1 MQDELKFY
9 KEKSVNRYYKDGLN
23 LVKNN
28 NISKALK
35 LMEKSLEDISDD
47 TQVLNLMGLCEYVL
61 CNFERAILNWNKS
74 LMFSNDD
81 NRARY
86 YLDALK
92 DEEHKNFIEYYGLAV
107 DYIDSLRY
115 REAMEILFE
124 VNKTNR
130 ELIEP
135 YALIARSYY
144 GLKEYELAKEYLE
157 QALIK
162 DRENSRYL
170 QDLNQVNN
178 KLTSNI
184 KNKNITYSLLFSL
197 IAFIVLV
204 WSLSFHKKYRNDIQA
219 LSAEIDKNKSE
230 YTKLQEEFKKEKEKS
245 KKDEVAE
252 ENTEIEKEAGEK
264 EETKPEEEMSF
275 KGSQL
280 DILKDAMSQL
290 GDGKYKEAIARFQY
304 LIDKSSNE
312 DIKAESLYFMALSFQ
327 NIKEHEKAGE
337 HYRSYIDKYRDKS
350 YYDDSLYNYGLML
363 YEKGDLESAKK
374 ILNRLKKDEPQ
385 SEFMNSKV
393 RSILEN

>member
-74 LMFSNDD
+74 LMFNNED

-86 YLDALK
+86 YLDSLK
-92 DEEHKNFIEYYGLAV
+92 DAEHKNFIEYYGLAV

-135 YALIARSYY
+135 YALIAKSYY
-144 GLKEYELAKEYLE
+144 ELKEYELAKEYLE

-184 KNKNITYSLLFSL
+184 KNKNINYSLLFSL

-230 YTKLQEEFKKEKEKS
+230 YTKLQEEFKKEKEKVE
-245 KKDEVAE
+245 KNEVAE
-252 ENTEIEKEAGEK
+252 ENTELEEVGEK
-264 EETKPEEEMSF
+264 EEEKAQEERSF

-280 DILKDAMSQL
+280 DILKDAMKQL
-290 GDGKYKEAIARFQY
+290 GDRRYDEAIARFQY

-327 NIKEHEKAGE
+327 NIEEHEKAGE